1 MEKYLK
7 ALNVLQK
14 RYNLKLFYSIS
25 INSTGISL
33 QGHFTHELN
42 NEVTKLRL
50 KGEVDTSGYIT
61 YEYKY
66 IKIIMT
72 PCLK

>member
-1 MEKYLK
+1 MENYLK

-14 RYNLKLFYSIS
+14 RYNLKLFYSIT

-33 QGHFTHELN
+33 QGYFTENLN
-42 NEVTKLRL
+42 YEVTKLRL
-50 KGEVDTSGYIT
+50 KGEVSAVGYIT

-72 PCLK
+72 HV